1 MYCTEAGSLRSIVR
15 KIKEQGLSLKV
26 SSLLMLIVSI
36 VITVILVI
44 FSVRAFISFKAL
56 EDSTGTYIELEER
69 ASTLMV
75 ASDYLTEQ
83 VQCYAVIGKRVYLDN
98 YLTEAFETRRREKAI
113 NAMEEVLPDSSA
125 LYELKDS
132 MRHSEALMQRE
143 YYSMKLVL
151 EAQGDTDVPEVL
163 QGITLTEEDA
173 LLSPEEKMELAK
185 SMVHDNEYYF
195 QKSEVRRNL
204 NECLKALKYITFNSQ
219 NGLESVARRA
229 LISVMIL
236 IVVQTAL
243 IITMLWLH
251 TNLGIAPVLKAVEHI
266 KKDESIPLIG
276 ASEFRYLA
284 GAYNVMYNAYRNSI
298 SRLNYKASHDEL
310 TGVYNRTGFEII
322 KNSVDMKTTA
332 MMIIDCDKFKQINDG
347 YGHEVGDNVL
357 KKVAET
363 LKKYYRSEDYVCRI
377 GGDEFLV
384 LMVHLNFDPHEL
396 IENKIR
402 MINEE
407 LSDTRDGVPNI
418 TLSAGISFDFKGIGP
433 DEMFRRAD
441 AALYYVKEN
450 GRKGCY
456 FYSEELS
463 SLADSSKTRISAV
476 DARKG

>member
-1 MYCTEAGSLRSIVR
+1 MRSVV
-15 KIKEQGLSLKV
+15 KKVKEQGLSLKV
-26 SSLLMLIVSI
+26 TSSLMLFVSI
-36 VITVILVI
+36 GITLILVV

-56 EDSTGTYIELEER
+56 EDSTGTYIKLEER
-69 ASTLMV
+69 ASTLMD

-83 VQCYAVIGKRVYLDN
+83 VQCYAVIGERVYMDN
-98 YLTEAFETRRREKAI
+98 YFTEAFETRRREKAI
-113 NAMEEVLPDSSA
+113 NDMEAVLPDSLA

-151 EAQGDTDVPEVL
+151 EAQGDTDIPDVL
-163 QGITLTEEDA
+163 KSVELTEEDA
-173 LLSPEEKMELAK
+173 LLSPAEKMELAK

-204 NECLKALKYITFNSQ
+204 NDCLKALKNTTFNSQ

-229 LISVMIL
+229 LVSVMIL
-236 IVVQTAL
+236 IVIQTAL
-243 IITMLWLH
+243 IIMMIWLYTH
-251 TNLGIAPVLKAVEHI
+251 LGISPVLKAVDHI

-332 MMIIDCDKFKQINDG
+332 MMLIDCDKFKQINDN
-347 YGHEVGDNVL
+347 YGHEVDDSVL
-357 KKVAET
+357 KKVAAT
-363 LKKYYRSEDYVCRI
+363 LKKHYRSEDYVCRI

-384 LMVHLNFDPHEL
+384 LMVHLNFDPHDL

-407 LSDTRDGVPNI
+407 LNDASDGVPNI
-418 TLSAGISFDFKGIGP
+418 SLSAGISFDFQGIAP
-433 DEMFRRAD
+433 DELFRRAD
-441 AALYYVKEN
+441 AALYHVKEN
-450 GRKGCY
+450 GRKGCC
-456 FYSEELS
+456 FYSDKLS
-463 SLADSSKTRISAV
+463 SLAASSKTQISAV
-476 DARKG
+476 DSRTN

>member
-1 MYCTEAGSLRSIVR
+1 MRSIVR

-26 SSLLMLIVSI
+26 SSILMLIVSI
-36 VITVILVI
+36 GITVILVI

-56 EDSTGTYIELEER
+56 EDSTGIYIEIEER
-69 ASTLMV
+69 ASTLMD

-83 VQCYAVIGKRVYLDN
+83 VQCYTVIGKRVYLDN
-98 YLTEAFETRRREKAI
+98 YFTEAFETKRREKAI
-113 NAMEEVLPDSSA
+113 NAMETVLPDSLA

-143 YYSMKLVL
+143 YYAMKLVL
-151 EAQGDTDVPEVL
+151 EAQGETDIPEVL
-163 QGITLTEEDA
+163 QSVKLSENDA
-173 LLSPEEKMELAK
+173 LLTPEEKMKLAE

-204 NECLKALKYITFNSQ
+204 NDSLKALKNSTFTSQ

-243 IITMLWLH
+243 IIMMIWLH
-251 TNLGIAPVLKAVEHI
+251 THLGISPVLKAVDHI

-322 KNSVDMKTTA
+322 KNSVDMKSTA
-332 MMIIDCDKFKQINDG
+332 MMIIDCDKFKQINDS

-357 KKVAET
+357 KKVADT
-363 LKKYYRSEDYVCRI
+363 LMKHYRSEDYVCRI

-407 LSDTRDGVPNI
+407 LSENSDGIPNI
-418 TLSAGISFDFKGIGP
+418 TLSAGISFDFHGIEP
-433 DEMFRRAD
+433 DELFRRAD
-441 AALYYVKEN
+441 AALYHVKEN
-450 GRKGCY
+450 GRKGCC
-456 FYSEELS
+456 FYSDELS

-476 DARKG
+476 DAVGG

>member
-1 MYCTEAGSLRSIVR
+1 
-15 KIKEQGLSLKV
+15 
-26 SSLLMLIVSI
+26 MLIVSI
-36 VITVILVI
+36 SITIVLVI
-44 FSVRAFISFKAL
+44 FSARAFISFKAL
-56 EDSTGTYIELEER
+56 ERSTDIYIDIEER
-69 ASTLMV
+69 ASTLMD

-83 VQCYAVIGKRVYLDN
+83 VQCYTVIGNRIYLDN
-98 YLTEAFETRRREKAI
+98 YFVEAFETRRREKAI
-113 NAMEEVLPDSSA
+113 NTMEAVLPDSLA

-132 MRHSEALMQRE
+132 MRHSENLMQRE
-143 YYSMKLVL
+143 YYAMKLVL
-151 EAQGDTDVPEVL
+151 EAQGDTDIPEVL
-163 QGITLTEEDA
+163 QSVKLSDEDMLLT
-173 LLSPEEKMELAK
+173 PNEKMKLAE

-204 NECLKALKYITFNSQ
+204 NDSLKALKNSTFSSQ
-219 NGLESVARRA
+219 TGLESVARRA

-243 IITMLWLH
+243 IITMIWLH
-251 TNLGIAPVLKAVEHI
+251 THLGISPVLKAVDHI

-322 KNSVDMKTTA
+322 KNSVDMKSTA
-332 MMIIDCDKFKQINDG
+332 MMIIDCDKFKQINDS
-347 YGHEVGDNVL
+347 YGHEVGDSVL
-357 KKVAET
+357 KKVAAT
-363 LKKYYRSEDYVCRI
+363 LRKHYRSEDYVCRI

-402 MINEE
+402 MINDE
-407 LSDTRDGVPNI
+407 LSDASDGVPNI
-418 TLSAGISFDFKGIGP
+418 TLSAGISFDFHGITP
-433 DEMFRRAD
+433 DELFRRAD
-441 AALYYVKEN
+441 AALYHVKEN
-450 GRKGCY
+450 GRKGCC

-463 SLADSSKTRISAV
+463 GLADSSKSRISAV
-476 DARKG
+476 DAREN